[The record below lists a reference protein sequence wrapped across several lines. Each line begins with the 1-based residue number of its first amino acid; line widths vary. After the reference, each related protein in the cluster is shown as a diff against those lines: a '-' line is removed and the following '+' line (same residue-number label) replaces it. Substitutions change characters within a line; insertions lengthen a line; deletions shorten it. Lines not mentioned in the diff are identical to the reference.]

1 LLATTAQEDSAYIHT
16 TARSGRAR
24 GSLALIRSGVRIRL
38 MDDPDLERILELR
51 KNVRWSADP
60 RAFGLLRGI
69 GEARWAIAEAGEKE
83 GGLAGMVGAVPLGEV
98 GILCHLAVHHG
109 YRGNGLGTKLSSWAV
124 SYLRS
129 RGASVIRLDATHQ
142 AKKLYGSLG
151 FEPISRRMSY
161 RLEGAVLNEWS
172 RKARSRGVRS
182 RTVRLRENGLRIG
195 PLVFGDLPELYGI
208 DRWSF
213 GADRAALIRATLRLH
228 PGWGLI
234 ARDASDRIKGYL
246 IRSAYNAGTRI
257 GPFMAAEPVI
267 ARSLLARS
275 LVCPLTANGS
285 GFVEVSVPNDGPA
298 HKVLREFGFVGRE
311 DRLRMELGEAPRTNG
326 LEIYGTTPYLAT

>member
-1 LLATTAQEDSAYIHT
+1 MLTTTTQEDSGHKHA
-16 TARSGRAR
+16 TARPGRAR
-24 GSLALIRSGVRIRL
+24 GSRALMPSGVRIRL
-38 MDDPDLERILELR
+38 MDEPDLERIVELR
-51 KNVRWSADP
+51 KSVRWATDP
-60 RAFGLLRGI
+60 GAFRLLRGI
-69 GEARWAIAEAGEKE
+69 GEARWAIAEAGEEE
-83 GGLAGMVGAVPLGEV
+83 GVVAGMVGAVPLGEV
-98 GILCHLAVHHG
+98 GILCHLAVHHD

-129 RGASVIRLDATHQ
+129 RGASTILLDATHE
-142 AKKLYGSLG
+142 AKRLYGSLG
-151 FEPISRRMSY
+151 FEPVSRRMSY
-161 RLEGAVLNEWS
+161 RLEGAVLKKWS

-182 RTVRLRENGLRIG
+182 PGVRSRENGLRIG
-195 PLVFGDLPELYGI
+195 PLLFGDLPELYGV

-228 PGWGLI
+228 PDRGLT

-267 ARSLLARS
+267 ARSLLARA
-275 LVCPLTANGS
+275 LLCPLTAS
-285 GFVEVSVPNDGPA
+285 GGVEVSVPNDGPA
-298 HKVLREFGFVGRE
+298 HKVLLEFGFVGQE
-311 DRLRMELGEAPRTNG
+311 DRIRMELGEAPHTKG